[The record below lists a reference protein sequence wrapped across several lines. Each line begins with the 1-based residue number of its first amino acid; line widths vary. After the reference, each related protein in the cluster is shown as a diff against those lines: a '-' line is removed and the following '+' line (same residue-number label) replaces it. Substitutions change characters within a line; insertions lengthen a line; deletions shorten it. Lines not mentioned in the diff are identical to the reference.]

1 MVDYI
6 KMSENLDKIIDTVK
20 AVSTEPV
27 MKVVNLRLSNPFFLC
42 FISSW
47 ILCNWDRVLLLLF
60 SFNIGIEQRIE
71 KINSLPS
78 NSVFWGVSIPHTHT
92 FWYPFIASIF
102 FVVGTPFVAYIVDIL
117 QNGVI
122 AKKNKNDSLRKQEY
136 LELKKA
142 EIIKNVE
149 YENADAQA
157 RLVADQEKKKI
168 TFDTSALEKDY
179 EDLSV
184 KLRDIKLLI
193 NEREKESSLQNKTY
207 NDILNSVSEVRKE
220 LEEKE
225 KTLKNINS
233 KIISQQN
240 RLDGINSQISKS
252 TIPLATDS
260 TERVLTE
267 ANLEPIRTNNGW
279 YNGAL
284 LANQANL
291 NSPGQ
296 NIEKI
301 MAANKLA
308 NKLAVFENY
317 PGMKWPGQN
326 LKGLQVT
333 NKIAE
338 RLSLL
343 NKYPAIN
350 WGAHY
355 QTNSKKTDD
364 SDLDNT
370 TQQSNVD
377 DDDNKE

>member
-27 MKVVNLRLSNPFFLC
+27 MKAVNLRLSNPFFLC

-142 EIIKNVE
+142 EITKNVE

-168 TFDTSALEKDY
+168 TFDTRALEKDY
-179 EDLSV
+179 EELSV
-184 KLRDIKLLI
+184 KLRDLKLLI
-193 NEREKESSLQNKTY
+193 NERERESSLQNKTY

-225 KTLKNINS
+225 QTLKNING
-233 KIISQQN
+233 KIIAQQN
-240 RLDGINSQISKS
+240 KLDDIVSQISKS
-252 TIPLATDS
+252 TIPLSINDTSEDNYTKAELARPNRDWF
-260 TERVLTE
+260 
-267 ANLEPIRTNNGW
+267 NQ
-279 YNGAL
+279 AL
-284 LANQANL
+284 LTNQHNMTW
-291 NSPGQ
+291 PGQ
-296 NIEKI
+296 NIETLKS
-301 MAANKLA
+301 ANEWAKKLSA
-308 NKLAVFENY
+308 FENY
-317 PGMKWPGQN
+317 PGLKWPDQN
-326 LKGLQVT
+326 LAALQSASEWAKKFAPLT
-333 NKIAE
+333 TFPKLE
-338 RLSLL
+338 
-343 NKYPAIN
+343 YPE
-350 WGAHY
+350 
-355 QTNSKKTDD
+355 KKQPAKEN
-364 SDLDNT
+364 DLDNT
-370 TQQSNVD
+370 DSKSND
-377 DDDNKE
+377 DDDESK

>member
-1 MVDYI
+1 
-6 KMSENLDKIIDTVK
+6 MSENLDKIIDTVK

-27 MKVVNLRLSNPFFLC
+27 MKAVNLRLSNPFFLC

-60 SFNIGIEQRIE
+60 SFNIGIEKRIE

-142 EIIKNVE
+142 EITKNVE

-168 TFDTSALEKDY
+168 TFDTRALEKDY
-179 EDLSV
+179 EELSV
-184 KLRDIKLLI
+184 KLRDLKLLI
-193 NEREKESSLQNKTY
+193 NERERESSLQNKTY

-225 KTLKNINS
+225 QTLKNING
-233 KIISQQN
+233 KIIAQQN
-240 RLDGINSQISKS
+240 KLDDIVSQISKS
-252 TIPLATDS
+252 TIPLSINDTSEDNYTKAGLARPNRDWF
-260 TERVLTE
+260 
-267 ANLEPIRTNNGW
+267 NQ
-279 YNGAL
+279 AL
-284 LANQANL
+284 LTNQHNMTW
-291 NSPGQ
+291 PGQ
-296 NIEKI
+296 NIETLKS
-301 MAANKLA
+301 ANEWAKKLSA
-308 NKLAVFENY
+308 FENY
-317 PGMKWPGQN
+317 PGLKWPDQN
-326 LKGLQVT
+326 LAALQSASEWAKKFAPLT
-333 NKIAE
+333 AFPKLE
-338 RLSLL
+338 
-343 NKYPAIN
+343 YPE
-350 WGAHY
+350 
-355 QTNSKKTDD
+355 KKQPAKEN
-364 SDLDNT
+364 DLDNT
-370 TQQSNVD
+370 DSKSND
-377 DDDNKE
+377 DDDESK